1 MKLTQLS
8 TLVAAAVLS
17 LAANAEPFYLVVP
30 NGVTTTAD
38 ADMQTADTYQFGVNF
53 FATSTYS
60 DVDAS
65 YDGSNAST
73 FVTIGDTVLDTGYG
87 KIDTL
92 LKSDGTSWAGFS
104 NTEALNTN
112 WTLSFN
118 YSINGVVAVVDNS
131 GLPTVQGIGAFY
143 GDGVV
148 NGNDLIKIYYDVL
161 DPDSGAVA
169 SSTSVMNLEVLS
181 STGTVGNF
189 VLSAAVD
196 FTGVDAALAQSMFFF
211 ADGTNWFD
219 LWTAGQSQ
227 SLTGIK
233 IAARVDTNVD
243 PQKVPSIKGDGTAS
257 RSNTLN
263 GSVAFN
269 RIPEPAT
276 LALLGLGLV
285 GLGLAR
291 RSKKAA

>member
-30 NGVTTTAD
+30 NGETTIGD
-38 ADMQTADTYQFGVNF
+38 ADMQTADTYQFGINF
-53 FATSTYS
+53 FATSTYT
-60 DVDAS
+60 DVDNS
-65 YDGSNAST
+65 YVAGDDSS
-73 FVTIGDTVLDTGYG
+73 FVTVGDTVVDTGYG

-92 LKSDGTSWAGFS
+92 LQSDGTAWTGLS
-104 NTEALNTN
+104 NTEALSTN
-112 WTLSFN
+112 WSLSFN
-118 YSINGVVAVVDNS
+118 YSINGVVAVVDNT
-131 GLPTVQGIGAFY
+131 GLPAVQGIGAFY

-148 NGNDLIKIYYDVL
+148 DGNDLIQIYYDVL
-161 DPDSGAVA
+161 NPADGTVL
-169 SSTSVMNLEVLS
+169 SSTSVINLEVLS

-189 VLSAAVD
+189 VLNAAVN
-196 FTGVDAALAQSMFFF
+196 FTGVDTALAQSLFFF
-211 ADGTNWFD
+211 ADGTNWYD
-219 LWTAGQSQ
+219 LWTAGQP
-227 SLTGIK
+227 LPGIE

-243 PQKVPSIKGDGTAS
+243 PQTVPSFLNGTAA

-269 RIPEPAT
+269 RVPEPAT

-291 RSKKAA
+291 RTKKVA